1 MISTREMYAA
11 YRQGQFVMPDDDGQ
25 LSPFIAHRRA
35 VLRPEGV
42 AISRSLRRHLNRADY
57 EIRTDT
63 AFAEVVKGCAATH
76 LDDGCWLIPELQQV
90 LGECH
95 REGWAHS
102 VEVWRGD
109 RLVGGV
115 YGLAV
120 GAIFCA
126 ESMFHVETDMGKV
139 ALVHLGRIAKGMGFQ
154 VIDAQYINP
163 LTARLGFI
171 EVPRR
176 VYDGWVVRWRNHLNP
191 WSIRQETVGPDEPK

>member
-1 MISTREMYAA
+1 MILTNEMFWA
-11 YRQGQFVMPDDDGQ
+11 YREGYFVMPDDEGNLALFVARQ
-25 LSPFIAHRRA
+25 RA
-35 VLRPEGV
+35 ILGPEGV
-42 AISRSLRRHLNRADY
+42 RISGSLQKTLNRGDF

-63 AFAEVVKGCAATH
+63 AFAEVVHLCARTH
-76 LDDGCWLIPELQQV
+76 TDDGCWLIPPLQQ
-90 LGECH
+90 LLIECH

-102 VEVWRGD
+102 VEVWRED

-126 ESMFHVETDMGKV
+126 ESMFHLETDMGKV
-139 ALVHLGRIAKGMGFQ
+139 ALVSLVRISRELGFQ

-171 EVPRR
+171 EIPRGR
-176 VYDGWVVRWRNHLNP
+176 YQAKLRDLKDVMTP
-191 WSIRQETVGPDEPK
+191 WSFRRETVGPDESK